1 MKINTTA
8 LIRSCIFAIWYL
20 VVVTIGAE
28 LSAPL
33 KDFFVKVG
41 GHHWTGKS
49 IMTTA
54 FFIVFYF
61 VFSRMKES
69 EKPEKVIYAL
79 IINAI
84 IGGLAIFGYFLWH
97 YLSA

>member
-8 LIRSCIFAIWYL
+8 LIRSTIFAIWY
-20 VVVTIGAE
+20 VVIVAIGSE
-28 LSAPL
+28 FYKPL

-49 IMTTA
+49 IMTILLTA
-54 FFIVFYF
+54 VLYLIL
-61 VFSRMKES
+61 SRMKES
-69 EKPEKVIYAL
+69 ENPEKGIYAI

-84 IGGLAIFGYFLWH
+84 IGGFAIFGYFLWH